1 MTRFYTI
8 AIASLFVASTIIACT
23 TTGQVASKANGP
35 VDPAVTAAKVQQ
47 DFRWACFALAGAHST
62 FLAFQP
68 ILASK
73 IDAAGMQTEADA
85 AGVIAAVCA
94 KPLDLTNAQGII
106 QQVMDAA
113 GRIAAVVAK
122 AQAST

>member
-1 MTRFYTI
+1 MKYIPTTI
-8 AIASLFVASTIIACT
+8 AALALCACT
-23 TTGQVASKANGP
+23 TTGQLASKANGP
-35 VDPAVTAAKVQQ
+35 IDPAVTAAKVQQ
-47 DFRWACFALAGAHST
+47 DFRWACFALTGAHST

-94 KPLDLTNAQGII
+94 KPLDLTNAQDII

-122 AQAST
+122 AQQS